1 MFSRILIANRGEIA
15 LRVIRTCRR
24 LGIETVAVYSEAD
37 RDAIHLKLA
46 DEAYCIGPPEVAK
59 SYLRMENIIAAAE
72 VADVEAI
79 HPGYGF
85 LAENRRFADVCR
97 SCQITFI
104 GPPVE
109 AMENFG
115 DKVKAK
121 AIARKAGVPTVPG
134 SDGPVADDKEAIE
147 IAHEIGYPLLLKAAA
162 GGGGRGMRAVH
173 NDATLLSAIAAARAE
188 AQIAFGEP
196 AVYIEKL
203 IERAHHVEIQA
214 LADNHGNFVHL
225 GERDCSIQRR
235 HQKLIEESPSPIIS
249 KKRREELGRISLRL
263 LKEGGYTNAG
273 TVEFVIDEKGNYF
286 FIEVN
291 ARIQVEHTVTE
302 MVTGLDLVEEQ
313 LRLAS
318 GERLRYR
325 QKDITF
331 TGHVIECR
339 INAEDP
345 DAGFA
350 PRPGRVTMF
359 FPPQGRGIRVDSHV
373 YSGYMVP
380 PQYDSLLGK
389 LVVQGVD
396 REDAIRR
403 MIQALDD
410 FILEG
415 VPNTMSFQKR
425 VLEHERFRNG
435 THYTTF
441 VDEELT
447 G

>member
-37 RDAIHLKLA
+37 RDAVYLKLA

-109 AMENFG
+109 AMEVFG

-121 AIARKAGVPTVPG
+121 AIARKAGVPAVPG
-134 SDGPVADDKEAIE
+134 SDGPVGDDKEAIE
-147 IAHEIGYPLLLKAAA
+147 VAHQIGYPVLLKAAA

-173 NDATLLSAIAAARAE
+173 NDATLLSAIGAARAE

-214 LADNHGNFVHL
+214 LADEHGHCIHL

-249 KKRREELGRISLRL
+249 KKRREEMGRASIRL
-263 LKEGGYTNAG
+263 LKKAGYTNAG
-273 TVEFVIDEKGNYF
+273 TVEFVVDEDGNYF

-291 ARIQVEHTVTE
+291 ARIQVEHCVTE

-313 LRLAS
+313 LRLAA
-318 GERLRYR
+318 GEVLRHR
-325 QKDITF
+325 QKDVSF
-331 TGHVIECR
+331 RGHAIECR

-350 PRPGRVTMF
+350 PRPGRVSMF
-359 FPPQGRGIRVDSHV
+359 FPPQGKGIRVDSHV
-373 YSGYMVP
+373 YSGYVVP

-389 LVVQGVD
+389 LVVLGSD
-396 REDAIRR
+396 RDDAIRR
-403 MIQALDD
+403 TRQALDD
-410 FILEG
+410 FVLEG
-415 VPNTMSFQKR
+415 VPNTIHFQKR
-425 VLEHERFRNG
+425 VLEHATFLKGR
-435 THYTTF
+435 HYTTF

-447 G
+447 E

>member
-37 RDAIHLKLA
+37 RDAVYLKLA

-109 AMENFG
+109 AMEVFG

-121 AIARKAGVPTVPG
+121 AVARKAGVPAVPG
-134 SDGPVADDKEAIE
+134 SDGPVGDDKEAIE
-147 IAHEIGYPLLLKAAA
+147 VAHRIGYPVLLKAAA

-173 NDATLLSAIAAARAE
+173 NDATLLSAIGAARAE

-203 IERAHHVEIQA
+203 IEHAHHVEIQA
-214 LADNHGNFVHL
+214 LADEHGHCIHL

-235 HQKLIEESPSPIIS
+235 HQKLSEESPSPIIS
-249 KKRREELGRISLRL
+249 KKRREEMGRASIRL
-263 LKEGGYTNAG
+263 LKEAGYTNAG
-273 TVEFVIDEKGNYF
+273 TVEFVVDEDGNYF

-291 ARIQVEHTVTE
+291 ARIQVEHCVTE

-313 LRLAS
+313 LRIAS
-318 GERLRYR
+318 GEPLRYR
-325 QKDITF
+325 QKDVAF
-331 TGHVIECR
+331 KGHAIECR

-350 PRPGRVTMF
+350 PRPGRVSIF

-389 LVVQGVD
+389 LVVLGSD
-396 REDAIRR
+396 RDDAIHRTR
-403 MIQALDD
+403 QALDD
-410 FILEG
+410 FVLEG
-415 VPNTMSFQKR
+415 VPSTIHFQKR
-425 VLEHERFRNG
+425 VLEHELFLKG
-435 THYTTF
+435 KHYTKF

-447 G
+447 E

>member
-1 MFSRILIANRGEIA
+1 MFTRILIANRGEIA

-37 RDAIHLKLA
+37 RDAIYLKLA
-46 DEAYCIGPPEVAK
+46 DESYCIGPPEVAK
-59 SYLRMENIIAAAE
+59 SYLRTENIIAAAE

-85 LAENRRFADVCR
+85 LAENRRFADICK
-97 SCQITFI
+97 SCQISFI

-109 AMENFG
+109 AMEVFG

-121 AIARKAGVPTVPG
+121 SIAKKAGVPAVPG
-134 SDGPVADDKEAIE
+134 SDGPVADDKEAVE
-147 IAHEIGYPLLLKAAA
+147 IAHRIGYPVLLKAAA

-173 NDATLLSAIAAARAE
+173 NDASLLSAISAARAE
-188 AQIAFGEP
+188 AQIAFGEA
-196 AVYIEKL
+196 AVYVEKL

-214 LADNHGNFVHL
+214 LADAHGNCIHL

-249 KKRREELGRISLRL
+249 RKQRDEMGRAAIRL
-263 LKEGGYTNAG
+263 LKEAGYTNAG
-273 TVEFVIDEKGNYF
+273 TVEFVIDEKGKYY

-302 MVTGLDLVEEQ
+302 MITGLDLVEEQ
-313 LRLAS
+313 LRIAS
-318 GERLRYR
+318 GEPLRHR
-325 QKDITF
+325 QKDIQLN
-331 TGHVIECR
+331 GHVIECR

-350 PRPGRVTMF
+350 PRPGRVSMF

-389 LVVQGVD
+389 LVVKGSD

-403 MIQALDD
+403 SRQALED

-415 VPNTMSFQKR
+415 VPNTIQFQQR
-425 VLEHERFRNG
+425 VLEHELFIKG
-435 THYTTF
+435 KHYTTF

-447 G
+447 T

>member
-1 MFSRILIANRGEIA
+1 
-15 LRVIRTCRR
+15 V
-24 LGIETVAVYSEAD
+24 
-37 RDAIHLKLA
+37 
-46 DEAYCIGPPEVAK
+46 
-59 SYLRMENIIAAAE
+59 
-72 VADVEAI
+72 
-79 HPGYGF
+79 
-85 LAENRRFADVCR
+85 
-97 SCQITFI
+97 
-104 GPPVE
+104 
-109 AMENFG
+109 FG

-121 AIARKAGVPTVPG
+121 GIAKKAGVRAVPG
-134 SDGPVADDKEAIE
+134 SDGPIADDKEAVE
-147 IAHEIGYPLLLKAAA
+147 IAHQIGYPVLLKAAA

-173 NDATLLSAIAAARAE
+173 NDATLLSAISAARAE
-188 AQIAFGEP
+188 AQIAFGEA

-214 LADNHGNFVHL
+214 LADAHGHYIHL

-249 KKRREELGRISLRL
+249 RKQRDEMGRAALRL
-263 LKEGGYTNAG
+263 LKEAGYTNAG
-273 TVEFVIDEKGNYF
+273 TVEFVIDEKGDYY

-302 MVTGLDLVEEQ
+302 MITGLDLIEEQ
-313 LRLAS
+313 LRIAS
-318 GERLRYR
+318 GEPLRHR
-325 QKDITF
+325 QKDIQLN
-331 TGHVIECR
+331 GHVIECR

-350 PRPGRVTMF
+350 PRPGRVSVF

-389 LVVQGVD
+389 LVVQGSD

-403 MIQALDD
+403 TRQALED
-410 FILEG
+410 FVLEG
-415 VPNTMSFQKR
+415 VPNTIQFQKR
-425 VLEHERFRNG
+425 VLEHELFIKG
-435 THYTTF
+435 KHYTTF

-447 G
+447 A

>member
-37 RDAIHLKLA
+37 RDAVYLRLA
-46 DEAYCIGPPEVAK
+46 DESYCIGPPEVAK

-109 AMENFG
+109 AMEVFG

-121 AIARKAGVPTVPG
+121 AVARKAGVRTVPG
-134 SDGPVADDKEAIE
+134 SDGPVADDKEAVE
-147 IAHEIGYPLLLKAAA
+147 IAHEIGYPVLLKASA

-173 NDATLLSAIAAARAE
+173 NDATLLSAIGAARAE
-188 AQIAFGEP
+188 ARVAFGDP
-196 AVYIEKL
+196 AIYIEKL
-203 IERAHHVEIQA
+203 IEHAHHVEIQA
-214 LADNHGNFVHL
+214 LADAHGHYIHL

-235 HQKLIEESPSPIIS
+235 YQKLIEESPSPIVS
-249 KKRREELGRISLRL
+249 KKLREEMGRASIRI
-263 LKEGGYTNAG
+263 LKEVGYTNAG
-273 TVEFVIDEKGNYF
+273 TVEFVIDEDGNYF

-313 LRLAS
+313 LRVAS
-318 GERLRYR
+318 GEPLRYR
-325 QKDITF
+325 QKDVPVR
-331 TGHVIECR
+331 GHAIECR

-350 PRPGRVTMF
+350 PRPGRISMF

-380 PQYDSLLGK
+380 PQYDSLLAK
-389 LVVQGVD
+389 LVVLGKD
-396 REDAIRR
+396 RDDAIHRTR
-403 MIQALDD
+403 QALDD
-410 FILEG
+410 FVLEG
-415 VPNTMSFQKR
+415 VPTTIHFLKR
-425 VLEHERFRNG
+425 VLEHELFING
-435 THYTTF
+435 KHYTKF
-441 VDEELT
+441 VDEELSK
-447 G
+447 